1 MDLFAGAGGLTRGLK
16 AGGFRIIGAVE
27 SDDLAVETYQVNF
40 PEVHLWHRDI
50 RRVTA
55 SELMRVLRLRRGQ
68 LDLLAACPPCE
79 GFSRIRTK
87 NGRRRPRD
95 PRNDLVLETL
105 RFIKGLRPKMVLLEN
120 VPALAKNERLMLVR
134 KELRNLG
141 YLETVRV
148 IDAADYGIPQ
158 RRQRMI
164 LLASRVNGLPSFP
177 RERPRTT
184 VRDVLS
190 NLPKPGRG
198 ADPLHDH
205 GEHRSTKVIR
215 LISSIPRN
223 GGGRLHLS
231 EANQLRCHL
240 ASDGFKDVYGRM
252 AWDSVAPTIT
262 GGCVNPSKGRFLH
275 PSQNRSITLR
285 EAALLQ
291 TFPKSHFFSLSRGKF
306 RAAEL
311 IGNAVPPALVRLQAV
326 MLHKHLECAQLA
338 ETRRRRR
345 RDV

>member
-120 VPALAKNERLMLVR
+120 VPALAKNERLML
-134 KELRNLG
+134 
-141 YLETVRV
+141 
-148 IDAADYGIPQ
+148 
-158 RRQRMI
+158 RRR
-164 LLASRVNGLPSFP
+164 SFGSFP
-177 RERPRTT
+177 
-184 VRDVLS
+184 
-190 NLPKPGRG
+190 
-198 ADPLHDH
+198 
-205 GEHRSTKVIR
+205 
-215 LISSIPRN
+215 
-223 GGGRLHLS
+223 
-231 EANQLRCHL
+231 
-240 ASDGFKDVYGRM
+240 
-252 AWDSVAPTIT
+252 
-262 GGCVNPSKGRFLH
+262 
-275 PSQNRSITLR
+275 
-285 EAALLQ
+285 
-291 TFPKSHFFSLSRGKF
+291 LSRGTGEGGSIYQ
-306 RAAEL
+306 RPTNSDA
-311 IGNAVPPALVRLQAV
+311 IW
-326 MLHKHLECAQLA
+326 
-338 ETRRRRR
+338 RRTASRMFM
-345 RDV
+345 DAWLGTLWHQP